1 MRMNL
6 ARKGLV
12 PQIIKPE
19 FDEVSDRSTVEW
31 KTNDLKALGVT
42 AGDKTVKNRLL
53 INKKRYIFKMEPGT
67 KFAVDVDKVKELV
80 LPMESIGEFL
90 DETRQLVL
98 LLGSLT
104 EKYRMLATI
113 LDSTPNVTLAY
124 TIQALSGI
132 EASDESSSTQETAFA
147 AKLNDFSNKRRF
159 SGKCFYCKKTR
170 HKEFECRKKKFDEGH
185 RQVAQA
191 HASDF
196 AFTAARSMTKSE
208 WLVDSG
214 ASSHMT
220 SIRDKFVSMRNLKD
234 LMDGTSV
241 TLSDVLYTPEVEGSL
256 ISVFKLTEKD
266 VVAQFIK
273 GKYVFRYGDAAV
285 IEAKRCGNVHKL
297 KEPWAVVQAH
307 LGHIPYKRYEQLLPK
322 AEGVLHVTDGVNGD
336 DVCAGCCIRKL
347 RADNFPR
354 YQENLVKSA
363 GVLDLEHTDVMG
375 PTQTKTPRGCTYVA
389 KSNVLSTFKIYKAAM
404 DNATDEKIKR
414 LRSENGGE
422 HTGRPFMEY
431 LNRSGI
437 KHEKPVPYTP
447 Q

>member
-214 ASSHMT
+214 HITIADGT
-220 SIRDKFVSMRNLKD
+220 TINAFATGTVGLK

-297 KEPWAVVQAH
+297 KVV
-307 LGHIPYKRYEQLLPK
+307 GDE

-375 PTQTKTPRGCTYVA
+375 PTQTKTPRGCTYVVA
-389 KSNVLSTFKIYKAAM
+389 FN
-404 DNATDEKIKR
+404 
-414 LRSENGGE
+414 
-422 HTGRPFMEY
+422 
-431 LNRSGI
+431 
-437 KHEKPVPYTP
+437 
-447 Q
+447 

>member
-42 AGDKTVKNRLL
+42 AGDV
-53 INKKRYIFKMEPGT
+53 
-67 KFAVDVDKVKELV
+67 
-80 LPMESIGEFL
+80 
-90 DETRQLVL
+90 
-98 LLGSLT
+98 SLT
-104 EKYRMLATI
+104 YQVYIRGALTAAEVSTLLEDFNKEDGQEPAPHQQEAVHLQDGARYEVCCRCGQGQGAGTP
-113 LDSTPNVTLAY
+113 DGVNRTPNVTLAY

-214 ASSHMT
+214 HITIADGT
-220 SIRDKFVSMRNLKD
+220 TINAFATGTVGLK

-285 IEAKRCGNVHKL
+285 IEAKRCGN
-297 KEPWAVVQAH
+297 EPWAVVQAR

-322 AEGVLHVTDGVNGD
+322 AEGVLHITDGVNGD